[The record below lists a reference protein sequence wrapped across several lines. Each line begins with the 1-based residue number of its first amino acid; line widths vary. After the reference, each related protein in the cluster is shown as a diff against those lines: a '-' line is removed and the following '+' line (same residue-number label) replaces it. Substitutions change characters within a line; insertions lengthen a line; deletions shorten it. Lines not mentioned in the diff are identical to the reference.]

1 MKHTHT
7 ERAHTRDMSLRR
19 SPADSMPELPEV
31 ESSRRLLESC
41 LLGKRIVKADAAEDD
56 KVYVGVEAA
65 QFCASLLAGAT
76 VTGVHRRGKH
86 LWWQFADP
94 GAMTPLFH
102 FGMTGSFAVRGV
114 GATKY
119 KAFTVDT
126 SQWPPKF
133 SKLTIELSD
142 GTAVAFTDPRRFAR
156 IRLLRGDPSTAA
168 PVSALGPDML
178 LAPPSLEAWTQSLAS
193 RSAPIKAVLLDQSI
207 ACGVGNWVADE
218 ALFQACVHPE
228 SPANALSPVDVKAVL
243 DCCVRVCS
251 EACAVDADSDK
262 FPPHW
267 LFHVRW
273 GKKAGKTSTG
283 HAIAFETVGG
293 RTSCYVPALQKR
305 VSGSATSKSKGKSK
319 AAAVD
324 AAPQAVPEAPAVKR
338 GSASAEAVAD
348 NAGPATKRG
357 KKAPAA
363 AGPVAK
369 AIRQAAGRARTLL

>member
-1 MKHTHT
+1 
-7 ERAHTRDMSLRR
+7 
-19 SPADSMPELPEV
+19 MPELPEV
-31 ESSRRLLESC
+31 ESSRRLLESV
-41 LLGKRIVKADAAEDD
+41 LLGKRIVKAEAEDD
-56 KVYVGVEAA
+56 EKLFVDCAA
-65 QFCASLLAGAT
+65 SLFCSNLLAGAT

-86 LWWQFADP
+86 LWWQFAD
-94 GAMTPLFH
+94 ASVLTPLFH

-119 KAFTVDT
+119 KSFSVDM
-126 SQWPPKF
+126 SSWPPKF
-133 SKLTIELSD
+133 SKLTLELSD

-156 IRLLRGDPSTAA
+156 IRLLPGDPTVVA
-168 PVSALGPDML
+168 PVSGLGPDML
-178 LAPPSLEAWTQSLAS
+178 LSPPSLEAWTKCLAS

-218 ALFQACVHPE
+218 ALFQASVHPE
-228 SPANALSPVDVKAVL
+228 SPANALSPQDVAAVL
-243 DCCVRVCS
+243 DCCVRVCR

-305 VSGSATSKSKGKSK
+305 VSGNAAASKSKGKAK
-319 AAAVD
+319 AVAVD
-324 AAPQAVPEAPAVKR
+324 AAQPAPAAKR
-338 GSASAEAVAD
+338 GSAAAAEVAAD
-348 NAGPATKRG
+348 DAAPQIKRG

-363 AGPVAK
+363 VGPVAR